1 MYPLSKRIPS
11 VSSSS
16 RPKVLDSSTVM
27 TPSLPTLSMASAII
41 SPMVT
46 SPAEM
51 DAVEAICSLVSTSLE
66 SLDSSSL
73 TASTAASMPRLSD
86 IGLAPAATFRR
97 PSRTSAWASTVAVA
111 GNVVG
116 LLRYFLDQLGTDL
129 LPRVLE
135 LDLLGDGHAIV
146 GDRGGAPLLL
156 ENHIPALGA
165 EGYLH
170 GVGKLV
176 HAALEAAPGVL
187 VKRDHLRCHW
197 YQSSVATLGP
207 ADARDGRHARRQ
219 SLPATGQYLIARSCR
234 FAVTL
239 IGRVLTPC
247 LALSGGEC
255 KRRGPFRARLA
266 AQRASAAA
274 RVPAPPRRS
283 RPSACAAPESAWRA
297 PCAARPRS

>member
-1 MYPLSKRIPS
+1 MPS

-16 RPKVLDSSTVM
+16 RPKVLLSSTVM

-41 SPMVT
+41 SPVAG

-51 DAVEAICSLVSTSLE
+51 DAVEEICSLVSTSLA
-66 SLDSSSL
+66 SCDSCSL

-86 IGLAPAATFRR
+86 IGLAPAASFRR
-97 PSRTSAWASTVAVA
+97 PSRTSAWASTVAV
-111 GNVVG
+111 VVRSPATSSG
-116 LLRYFLDQLGTDL
+116 FFADQLGTDL

-146 GDRGGAPLLL
+146 GDRGGSPLLL
-156 ENHIPALGA
+156 EYHVPALGA

-197 YQSSVATLGP
+197 FQSSVAYVRT
-207 ADARDGRHARRQ
+207 GRR
-219 SLPATGQYLIARSCR
+219 
-234 FAVTL
+234 
-239 IGRVLTPC
+239 
-247 LALSGGEC
+247 
-255 KRRGPFRARLA
+255 
-266 AQRASAAA
+266 
-274 RVPAPPRRS
+274 PRRT
-283 RPSACAAPESAWRA
+283 AA
-297 PCAARPRS
+297 